1 MALLCT
7 VLVSVWITWIFLIH
21 LSVKVMVMMVTNLG
35 TCDDDDDDDDVV
47 MTSRALA
54 VHTVVR
60 QIIFEETSSVN
71 LFAKD

>member
-21 LSVKVMVMMVTNLG
+21 LSVKVMMTQVYKFLFS
-35 TCDDDDDDDDVV
+35 DADDDDVV
-47 MTSRALA
+47 MSSRALA

-60 QIIFEETSSVN
+60 QFIFEKASSVI